1 VIQAAFTFEVWLDID
16 PSFRL
21 TPESSV
27 LMILFS
33 WTPAPG
39 LQHAGAGSA
48 GVTNLFASRWLNR
61 MP

>member
-16 PSFRL
+16 PSFRRK
-21 TPESSV
+21 PESSV

-33 WTPAPG
+33 WTPAF
-39 LQHAGAGSA
+39 A